1 MDRREAI
8 KRVGVLM
15 GGALSM
21 STVAGV
27 LGGCQAGP
35 TDVAFVP
42 QALTS
47 GRDEL
52 VATVAELIIP
62 ETDTPGARG
71 ARVHEFID
79 RMLSAWYEDEE
90 RDHFLAELAT
100 VDQKTQ
106 DAHGKPFLDLTAAEQ
121 TDLLTAMEEESI
133 AWMETLG
140 TGGSDPDKPPFFVAM
155 KGLTLFGYYTSEV
168 GATQELHVMPMG
180 VYRGDV
186 PYEEIGRAWA

>member
-1 MDRREAI
+1 
-8 KRVGVLM
+8 
-15 GGALSM
+15 M

-27 LGGCQAGP
+27 LGGCQASP
-35 TDVAFVP
+35 VAGAFSP
-42 QALTS
+42 RMLTS

-52 VATVAELIIP
+52 VATIAELIIP

-79 RMLSAWYEDEE
+79 AMLSDWYTEDQ

-100 VDQKTQ
+100 VDQKAQ
-106 DAHGKPFLDLTAAEQ
+106 DAHNKPFMDLTEAEQ
-121 TDLLTAMEEESI
+121 IALLTAMEAEG
-133 AWMETLG
+133 ETWREALAAG
-140 TGGSDPDKPPFFVAM
+140 NGDSDKPPFFIAM

-168 GATQELHVMPMG
+168 GATQELRVMPMG

-186 PYEEIGRAWA
+186 PYDEIGRAWA

>member
-1 MDRREAI
+1 M
-8 KRVGVLM
+8 LM

-27 LGGCQAGP
+27 LGGCRAGP
-35 TDVAFVP
+35 ATEGFMP

-52 VATVAELIIP
+52 VATIAELIIP
-62 ETDTPGARG
+62 ETDTPGARA

-79 RMLSAWYEDEE
+79 QMLSTWYEDEE

-100 VDQKTQ
+100 VDQQAQ
-106 DAHGKPFLDLTAAEQ
+106 DTYGKLFLELSEAEQ
-121 TDLLTAMEEESI
+121 TELLTALEDAGI
-133 AWMETLG
+133 AWTESLE
-140 TGGSDPDKPPFFVAM
+140 TGGGDPEKPPFFVAM

-168 GATQELHVMPMG
+168 GATQELRVMPMG
-180 VYRGDV
+180 QYRGDV
-186 PYEEIGRAWA
+186 PFSEIGRAWA

>member
-8 KRVGVLM
+8 KRVGMLM

-27 LGGCQAGP
+27 LGGCQVGP
-35 TDVAFVP
+35 ADGAFAP

-52 VATVAELIIP
+52 VATIAELIIP
-62 ETDTPGARG
+62 ETDTPGARA

-79 RMLSAWYEDEE
+79 RMLGDWYEDEE

-100 VDQKTQ
+100 VDQKAQ
-106 DAHGKPFLDLTAAEQ
+106 DAYGKPFLDLTQEEQ
-121 TDLLTAMEEESI
+121 TDLLTVMEEEGI
-133 AWMETLG
+133 AWREALG
-140 TGGSDPDKPPFFVAM
+140 TGGADPEKPPFFVVM

-168 GATQELHVMPMG
+168 GATQELRVMPMG
-180 VYRGDV
+180 EYRGDV